1 MTATVRTRVAI
12 VGAGPAGLLLSH
24 LLAGVGHRIGR
35 RSIAHARADRDA
47 RSAPASSSRAPS
59 RCSTRS
65 ASSAARAPSARAT
78 TASSCASP
86 ATATASTSQSARR
99 AQRLAVPAARGAEG
113 PHRRAPRGRPGPAL
127 RRHGRAGRR
136 RRGVTAPRDRRPTP
150 TGRPLVIEA
159 DFVVGAD
166 GSRSVVRAA
175 VTGSSTG
182 GYFREYPFAWFGILT
197 RSAAERTRAD
207 LQQLPGRLRAHQPAQ
222 RRPCSACTSSA
233 TPKPTRT
240 R

>member
-24 LLAGVGHRIGR
+24 LLAGAGIESVVIDQRTREQIETTIRAGILEQGTVEVLDTLGDFSRARTVGIRHDGIELRFAGDGHRIDF
-35 RSIAHARADRDA
+35 AHARRA
-47 RSAPASSSRAPS
+47 R
-59 RCSTRS
+59 
-65 ASSAARAPSARAT
+65 
-78 TASSCASP
+78 
-86 ATATASTSQSARR
+86 
-99 AQRLAVPAARGAEG
+99 RLAVPAARGAQG

-127 RRHGRAGRR
+127 RRHRRAGRGCR
-136 RRGVTAPRDRRPTP
+136 DGRARASSPRTP

-182 GYFREYPFAWFGILT
+182 GYFREYPFAWFGILCEAPP
-197 RSAAERTRAD
+197 SAPRAD
-207 LQQLPGRLRAHQPAQ
+207 LQQLRRTASRSSASAA
-222 RRPCSACTSSA
+222 RPCSACTSSA
-233 TPKPTRT
+233 IPRPTRT